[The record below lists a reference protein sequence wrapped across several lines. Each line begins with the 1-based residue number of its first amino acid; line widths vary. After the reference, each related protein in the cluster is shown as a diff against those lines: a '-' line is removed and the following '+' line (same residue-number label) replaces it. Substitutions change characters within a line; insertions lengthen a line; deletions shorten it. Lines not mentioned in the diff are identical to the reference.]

1 MKIVKSFGESGI
13 LLTGI
18 SETIRNEAK
27 EQKDGF
33 LGILIGTLETSL
45 LGNTLM
51 DKTAVTASDA
61 FIQAVNWTVRAGEN
75 FWCHLTL

>member
-33 LGILIGTLETSL
+33 LGILIGTLENSL

-61 FIQAVNWTVRAGEN
+61 FIQAVN
-75 FWCHLTL
+75 

>member
-61 FIQAVNWTVRAGEN
+61 FIQAVN
-75 FWCHLTL
+75 

>member
-51 DKTAVTASDA
+51 DKTAVTSSDA
-61 FIQAVNWTVRAGEN
+61 FIQAVN
-75 FWCHLTL
+75 

>member
-27 EQKDGF
+27 EQKVRF
-33 LGILIGTLETSL
+33 LIMILGTLD
-45 LGNTLM
+45 TL
-51 DKTAVTASDA
+51 V
-61 FIQAVNWTVRAGEN
+61 F
-75 FWCHLTL
+75 